1 MDNANQPGLYWHVHH
16 DVLMEYCYS
25 YDERANYIK
34 SDKPEHEIELRL
46 RLFKP
51 VKATL
56 GDQKLFEEYV
66 VTKEVYN
73 KAKEA
78 YNREWEVSNKAWK
91 VYNKACEVYNKACE
105 VYNEV
110 WKVYNEV
117 WKVYNKAWRVYFS
130 SIPKTELETAH
141 NNECPNCP
149 WDGETIFCND

>member
-56 GDQKLFEEYV
+56 GDQKLL
-66 VTKEVYN
+66 EVYN
-73 KAKEA
+73 KAQEA
-78 YNREWEVSNKAWK
+78 
-91 VYNKACEVYNKACE
+91 
-105 VYNEV
+105 
-110 WKVYNEV
+110 
-117 WKVYNKAWRVYFS
+117 YNKAWEVYDKAKEVCNEAWKVCFS
-130 SIPKTELETAH
+130 SITKAELERAH
-141 NNECPNCP
+141 AEECKDCP
-149 WDGETIFCND
+149 WDGETIFQNTTS